1 MKNFL
6 TIYFILFAGILLAQS
21 GTTLDEYRYLSKGY
35 AYQLEMGLDPTKKGY
50 EIRQNYTT
58 KNQTN
63 ILGLYQLSDQKLKG
77 LLLESTDEKGK
88 THYWVVPNLHSE
100 PNVLALYRQDLQQH
114 QQASVLAKMLEAKDE
129 YLFYAAAN
137 QSSPQNGSPAAV
149 HSSEV
154 SATTTLPASSP
165 APATYEA
172 VPVSREKEF
181 TAKGGT
187 PISTT
192 KTAPGLTGSTVTGTL
207 SAGMKTRTL
216 LVKPFTRNAT
226 PAKGKVMI
234 KFCTNPEGVVTYAK
248 FTQRGSTTL
257 DSQLKALALA
267 AVRKMRLSPSDS
279 EEDCGTVGFDF

>member
-1 MKNFL
+1 MKKFL
-6 TIYFILFAGILLAQS
+6 TIPFILFAGILLAQS

-35 AYQLEMGLDPTKKGY
+35 AYQLEMGLDPSKKGY

-63 ILGLYQLSDQKLKG
+63 ILGLYQLSDQLLKG

-88 THYWVVPNLHSE
+88 SHFWVIPNLHSE
-100 PNVLALYRQDLQQH
+100 PNVLTLYRQDLQQH
-114 QQASVLAKMLEAKDE
+114 QQTPMLTKMLEAKDE
-129 YLFYAAAN
+129 YLFYVASN
-137 QSSPQNGSPAAV
+137 QSAPKNTNPTPV

-154 SATTTLPASSP
+154 SAAATLPSSPP
-165 APATYEA
+165 APATYDA
-172 VPVSREKEF
+172 APVTREREF
-181 TAKGGT
+181 TAKGGAS
-187 PISTT
+187 ISTT
-192 KTAPGLTGSTVTGTL
+192 KTAPGLTGSTITGTL

-226 PAKGKVMI
+226 PARGKVMI